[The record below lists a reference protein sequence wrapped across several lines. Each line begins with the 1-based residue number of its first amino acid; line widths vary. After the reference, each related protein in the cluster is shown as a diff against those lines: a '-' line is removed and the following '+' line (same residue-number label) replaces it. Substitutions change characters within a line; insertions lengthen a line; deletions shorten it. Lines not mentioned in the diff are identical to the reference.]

1 MDRNGADAMSNT
13 PEQFAALIKSEV
25 GKYGSITKRLGIKLD

>member
-13 PEQFAALIKSEV
+13 PEQFATLIKSEV
-25 GKYGSITKRLGIKLD
+25 GKYGAITKRLGIKLD